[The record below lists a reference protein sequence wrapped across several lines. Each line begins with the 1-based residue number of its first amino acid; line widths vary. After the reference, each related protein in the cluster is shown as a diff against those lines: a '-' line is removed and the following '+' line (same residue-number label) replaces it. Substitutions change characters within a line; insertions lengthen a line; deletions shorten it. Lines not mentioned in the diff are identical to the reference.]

1 MSLVTI
7 DAAGANLKKGSS
19 QTTVCDNYH
28 YEICNNFYFSPTKS
42 SLSQLNI
49 VPIKG
54 RHVQSHA
61 VLGCD
66 GLWSVPHSMKANISL
81 PTHRRGNAQRADQT
95 SPKRRMLWIVLL
107 LAVSFAGYMLY
118 FPLMKGELHDG
129 AQLGQQPGDES
140 ATKSHPSLKHM
151 IQSLPSKLL
160 PETGKHRHNGRL
172 VIVGDVHGMKD
183 SLVTL
188 LAKIDFDKKHD
199 HLVSSARN
207 YDIYCPS
214 RSLFRQLQYKGLHA
228 D

>member
-1 MSLVTI
+1 
-7 DAAGANLKKGSS
+7 
-19 QTTVCDNYH
+19 
-28 YEICNNFYFSPTKS
+28 
-42 SLSQLNI
+42 
-49 VPIKG
+49 
-54 RHVQSHA
+54 
-61 VLGCD
+61 
-66 GLWSVPHSMKANISL
+66 MKANISL

-118 FPLMKGELHDG
+118 IPLIKGELHDG

-214 RSLFRQLQYKGLHA
+214 RSLFRQLQYEGLHA